1 MHNTYFNENNSIYD
15 DIRKTQYIQQSNNNI
30 LLNNPFQAY
39 NNNNNN
45 NYQKKRDNNINYNYN
60 YNNNSNQ
67 RYTVAAPF
75 PSDSFDLDNANNS
88 GTINSEHQNKFPS
101 SFKTQK
107 IKEQRDRRTI
117 TNNSS
122 HNLIKPS
129 IFGDYNKNK
138 REPMD
143 EISNKIIQKPPLNS
157 SEDNNSNDNFINN
170 ILNKN
175 NIKINKNIDNNN
187 NNNFIN
193 KNISNKNTNQKMNQ
207 YVKVNNNTIKNNN
220 LNNNNNANDNKNINI
235 SLERKYLQ
243 NQFKNRNNSML
254 AMLKKLQFFERLNKI
269 GEERMRIFE
278 NEFQKDTFFMKKD
291 FFNNSSNNEQI
302 IENNCPLTLIFH
314 YIFNPQIINTQY
326 PYKKNFFESI
336 FQLRGDMNIKTIYN
350 QNDIKYIPKYFN
362 DLNYINNLFN
372 NFSAKDLNTFI
383 NEIEKWAKTFKFEI
397 QYIHPLKNNIGQ
409 NQIEINDVV
418 TIYFVSPN
426 DLIVDYHSYIENF
439 LVSIIQYNFHCDIN
453 YDKKNGRFVFKT
465 SAKVYN
471 KLEITKE
478 NNFQN
483 VIKKEINDLNCV
495 ELAVHTWRPLL
506 NVIDEETKKNK
517 IISDK
522 IFKEHIRKTL
532 NRYSKNRPQLNY
544 EEEKLENS
552 KDFNNSKNNIDNN
565 QQKIKANIINYDINN
580 NQKINTNNTEK
591 IAKTDRAFTFSPNF
605 VNQNSNNNN
614 NTNNIINNDKDM
626 DGSDISSK
634 NENKIN
640 NLKNEEKENN
650 IIYHKVINDKEIN
663 SKEINNNLNLDNKN
677 NKDKEEVEDNPY
689 LFYGV
694 LITFFLFI
702 FKTVLGIESGRIS
715 SETFFNLLI
724 IAMTGF
730 MLIKKYILDIDQ
742 QNRM

>member
-1 MHNTYFNENNSIYD
+1 MYNTYINENNSIYD
-15 DIRKTQYIQQSNNNI
+15 DIRKTQYIQQPSNNI

-39 NNNNNN
+39 NNNNNSN
-45 NYQKKRDNNINYNYN
+45 NYQKRNDSNINYNYN
-60 YNNNSNQ
+60 YNYNPNQ
-67 RYTVAAPF
+67 RYTVAPF
-75 PSDSFDLDNANNS
+75 PSDSFDIDNANNS
-88 GTINSEHQNKFPS
+88 GIINSEHQNKLPS
-101 SFKTQK
+101 SLKTQK
-107 IKEQRDRRTI
+107 IKTQRDGRTI

-122 HNLIKPS
+122 NNLIKTGL
-129 IFGDYNKNK
+129 FGDNNKNK
-138 REPMD
+138 RQPMD
-143 EISNKIIQKPPLNS
+143 EISNKIIQKPPFNS
-157 SEDNNSNDNFINN
+157 SKDNSNNNFINN

-175 NIKINKNIDNNN
+175 NIKINKSVIDNNN
-187 NNNFIN
+187 NNKFIN
-193 KNISNKNTNQKMNQ
+193 KNIISKSTNQKMNQ
-207 YVKVNNNTIKNNN
+207 YLTLNNNTIKNNN
-220 LNNNNNANDNKNINI
+220 LNNNQIKNNNANNNKNINS

-254 AMLKKLQFFERLNKI
+254 TMLKKIQFFERLNKI

-278 NEFQKDTFFMKKD
+278 NEFQKDAFFMNKN
-291 FFNNSSNNEQI
+291 FFNNTSNNEQI
-302 IENNCPLTLIFH
+302 IENDCPLTLIFH

-372 NFSAKDLNTFI
+372 NFNEKDLNIFI

-397 QYIHPLKNNIGQ
+397 QYIHPLINNIGQ
-409 NQIEINDVV
+409 NQIEINDVA

-426 DLIVDYHSYIENF
+426 DLIVDYHSYIQNF

-465 SAKVYN
+465 SSIVYN
-471 KLEITKE
+471 KLQKTKE

-483 VIKKEINDLNCV
+483 VIQREINNLNSV
-495 ELAVHTWRPLL
+495 ELPVHTWRPLL

-517 IISDK
+517 NISDK

-532 NRYSKNRPQLNY
+532 NKYSKNRPQLNY
-544 EEEKLENS
+544 EEEKFENS
-552 KDFNNSKNNIDNN
+552 KNFNNSKNNTDNN

-580 NQKINTNNTEK
+580 NQKINTNKQEK
-591 IAKTDRAFTFSPNF
+591 ISKTDRAFTFSPNF
-605 VNQNSNNNN
+605 VNQNNN
-614 NTNNIINNDKDM
+614 NTNTIINNDKDM
-626 DGSDISSK
+626 DGSDILLK
-634 NENKIN
+634 NENKMN
-640 NLKNEEKENN
+640 NAKNEDKENN
-650 IIYHKVINDKEIN
+650 IINDKEIN
-663 SKEINNNLNLDNKN
+663 DKEINNNLNIANKN
-677 NKDKEEVEDNPY
+677 NKDKDKEEVEDNPY

-694 LITFFLFI
+694 LITFFLFT
-702 FKTVLGIESGRIS
+702 FKTVFGIESGAIS

-724 IAMTGF
+724 IAIIGF
-730 MLIKKYILDIDQ
+730 MLIKKYILDNDQ